1 MEFPVKIQI
10 QIVKIV
16 NMEKNKNKIEFFAV
30 IL

>member
-1 MEFPVKIQI
+1 MELPVKIQI

-30 IL
+30 IS

>member
-16 NMEKNKNKIEFFAV
+16 NMEKNRNKMEIFAV
-30 IL
+30 FL